1 MVISKNLNQIKCL
14 FLFLLIFSCSRNDD
28 ASNNDASNNP
38 PNNFALLEIENNSLE
53 VSLNPQFSWGRAADP
68 DGDSVTYSFL
78 LEVGNGTPC
87 NVLASGLQTTDFN
100 VNTSLEINTMYSW
113 QVIASDGNGGTT
125 NSEVFSFNTRENQP
139 PDAFD
144 LLETPNGAMNIT
156 LNPTLIWDNAID
168 LDGDTITYN
177 ILLDEG
183 NQNPSTII
191 ADDLQQTTFKIT
203 ENLDHNTTYYWQ
215 VIALDN
221 QGNSTASEIFSFTT
235 RLFRETLV
243 TSEAQF
249 STRTEHSLIEF
260 NGKLWV
266 LGGTSFEDTETTN
279 GLLNDVWSST
289 DGINWTEEVPNNSS
303 TSFTPRTGHTTIVF
317 QNRIWVIGG
326 GGINSLLNDVWS
338 SPDGIN
344 WTLENNSADFI
355 ARFEHTSVVFDN
367 KMWVIGGEDGTFEF
381 NDVWSSSD
389 GINWV
394 LATDNASFPA
404 RFKHTS
410 TVFQEKI
417 WVIGGINSVQGSGLG
432 ELNDV
437 WSSMDGINWAL
448 ETINADFSPRR
459 GHSSAVYKNRLWV
472 IAGVISNDIWSSK
485 DGITWKQETEVVEFS
500 RRAEQANLVF
510 DNKLWIVGGWM
521 GSLLNDVWFFD

>member
-1 MVISKNLNQIKCL
+1 MMFSKNLSVIKYSFI
-14 FLFLLIFSCSRNDD
+14 FLIIVSCSRNDD
-28 ASNNDASNNP
+28 SSNNGSSNNP
-38 PNNFALLEIENNSLE
+38 PDNFALLEIRNNAIDISL
-53 VSLNPQFSWGRAADP
+53 SPQFSWGRAADS
-68 DGDSVTYSFL
+68 DGDSVTYNLL
-78 LEVGNGTPC
+78 LEVGDGKPN
-87 NVLASGLQTTDFN
+87 NVLASGLQTTDFT
-100 VNTSLEINTMYSW
+100 VNTSLEINTLYSW

-125 NSEVFSFNTRENQP
+125 NSEVFSFTTRNNQP
-139 PDAFD
+139 PEAFN
-144 LLETPNGAMNIT
+144 LLETPNGAMNIA

-168 LDGDTITYN
+168 SDGDTITYN
-177 ILLDEG
+177 LLLDEG

-191 ADDLQQTTFKIT
+191 ADNLQQTTFEIT

-266 LGGTSFEDTETTN
+266 IGGVSFSSDVN
-279 GLLNDVWSST
+279 RGLLNDVWSST
-289 DGINWTEEVPNNSS
+289 DGLTWSEEVSNNSN
-303 TSFTPRTGHTTIVF
+303 TSFTPRASHTTVVF
-317 QNRIWVIGG
+317 QDKIWVIGG
-326 GGINSLLNDVWS
+326 SGVNSLLNDVWS
-338 SPDGIN
+338 SPDGVN
-344 WTLENNSADFI
+344 WSMETPDAGFT
-355 ARFEHTSVVFDN
+355 RFSHTSIIYNN
-367 KMWVIGGEDGTFEF
+367 KIWVMGGEDESLAF

-389 GINWV
+389 GINWN
-394 LATDNASFPA
+394 LITNDASFAP
-404 RFKHTS
+404 RILHS
-410 TVFQEKI
+410 SVVFQEKMWI
-417 WVIGGINSVQGSGLG
+417 IGGIGTGFG

-437 WSSMDGINWAL
+437 WSSSDGVNWSL
-448 ETINADFSPRR
+448 ETVNADFSPRR

-472 IAGVISNDIWSSK
+472 IAGVSNNEIWTSK
-485 DGITWKQETEVVEFS
+485 DGITWKQETEIVEFS

-510 DNKLWIVGGWM
+510 DDKLWIVGGWM